1 MLEMKYY
8 RLPSVGRVWWSTGV
22 ILGNRCIAWESTG
35 ITFDADEFWGAG
47 LRHLRQSPGE
57 GRKGGEEIRRWDGT

>member
-1 MLEMKYY
+1 MQFPPILGAGCNIHYFGGDLVPTPWKASIMLEMKYY

-35 ITFDADEFWGAG
+35 DYI
-47 LRHLRQSPGE
+47 
-57 GRKGGEEIRRWDGT
+57 